1 MTLISIHIAISRHVS
16 GTTSAMR
23 IAGWRRLVVCV
34 PPVFLI
40 ALNGWRFIGLGS
52 LMGYAEGF
60 CQDLNR
66 DMKWTLKMGWF
77 APKTGTNGSNYVTQT
92 GVLAQQFDCSLT
104 TSMILGRYEVWW
116 LYVDLGNQ

>member
-77 APKTGTNGSNYVTQT
+77 APSGGTDRGVPQT
-92 GVLAQQFDCSLT
+92 KA
-104 TSMILGRYEVWW
+104 GREEC
-116 LYVDLGNQ
+116 